1 MAEKKQLNEY
11 ALYKGDDLLFL
22 GTVNEIA
29 KQMNVLPSTIFYYQT
44 PTAKKRKSKLVL
56 IKIDDD

>member
-1 MAEKKQLNEY
+1 MTGKQHTVY
-11 ALYKGDDLLFL
+11 ALYKGNEFLFL

-29 KQMNVLPSTIFYYQT
+29 KQMNVSPGTIFYYQT

-56 IKIDDD
+56 IKVDDD